1 MESDVNY
8 NVNPKCGAL
17 SCLSESNN
25 DQYLECT
32 TCKKKIHHCCTK
44 LPAYQIGLF
53 MLAET
58 KANNSFLCEQCA
70 NVPEDL
76 IQTCSGK
83 ISETPNTVLLLKEQL
98 EKKDNELREL
108 KEHII
113 KLETENPHKKR
124 KFDDDCNDAMT
135 EDLANKSIEIENL
148 KKEITTLKTRTL
160 SPGNQTE
167 VKKLQTVVQNKTKEI
182 SELRNKNEKLSLK
195 QVELQRHSSGKDNT
209 NELAKLIEEKLSA
222 GLNTIQ
228 TNMENFIKEKLTEK
242 SPPDVTMDDIS
253 DKETT
258 TYADLLKT
266 GSKNI
271 TSNNFRCIMLEAKN
285 EELAEQFEKRRREK
299 NLIIHGKKEQSKE
312 DDSDSDFF
320 NQLVKDLQIGSIKIK
335 QIQRI
340 GTMMPNKNRPIKLEF
355 NTEEDKVKVFNN
367 LRNLKGKNDYIGIS
381 IKEDYTSNERKL
393 IKQFS
398 ERAEIKNKEEEDKKS
413 NIFWRVRGTPKN
425 GLHLKWFTKAKQ
437 QTTIA
442 PNQQSM

>member
-1 MESDVNY
+1 
-8 NVNPKCGAL
+8 
-17 SCLSESNN
+17 
-25 DQYLECT
+25 
-32 TCKKKIHHCCTK
+32 
-44 LPAYQIGLF
+44 
-53 MLAET
+53 
-58 KANNSFLCEQCA
+58 
-70 NVPEDL
+70 
-76 IQTCSGK
+76 
-83 ISETPNTVLLLKEQL
+83 
-98 EKKDNELREL
+98 
-108 KEHII
+108 
-113 KLETENPHKKR
+113 
-124 KFDDDCNDAMT
+124 
-135 EDLANKSIEIENL
+135 
-148 KKEITTLKTRTL
+148 
-160 SPGNQTE
+160 
-167 VKKLQTVVQNKTKEI
+167 
-182 SELRNKNEKLSLK
+182 
-195 QVELQRHSSGKDNT
+195 
-209 NELAKLIEEKLSA
+209 
-222 GLNTIQ
+222 
-228 TNMENFIKEKLTEK
+228 MENFIKEKLTEK

-258 TYADLLKT
+258 MYADLLKT

-299 NLIIHGKKEQSKE
+299 NLIVHGKKEQSKE
-312 DDSDSDFF
+312 DDSEFF

-398 ERAEIKNKEEEDKKS
+398 ERAETKNKEEEEKNS

-442 PNQQSM
+442 PNPQSM